1 VEQAGGCLFEGI
13 IWGVPEENKE
23 VPQVG

>member
-1 VEQAGGCLFEGI
+1 VEQAGGRLFEGI
-13 IWGVPEENKE
+13 IWGVTEDNKE